1 MEDWQEWQ
9 IRADQVAAA
18 LGEEVDALQQTF
30 FAESSDPTYRA
41 FWPRFRDL
49 KERVRTAPAIKLE
62 AKLDLERRLRDLG
75 SRAYKAQEAAYSG
88 SSERKTELLSAIASL
103 RATAEGEDSPR
114 ALRTLRRDLDA
125 VRSGFDTG
133 SPLVPG
139 DRQAVWDAWRD
150 ASQFVWQ
157 RLTGIWEQNE
167 THLREI
173 LGAARSQLEGGNT
186 AAARQGV
193 GRFFEALRS
202 HESRQNTINSLKAE
216 AEAIRR
222 DADQAEERRASE
234 RRATQQ
240 AQLASPVEGWRSE
253 LDRNREA
260 AAKLAEEVAGLE
272 QEYQESGSILDQAM
286 IRGTLVDKRQKLA
299 ELERSNRALEQR
311 IEQTEETPLISA
323 G

>member
-1 MEDWQEWQ
+1 M
-9 IRADQVAAA
+9 
-18 LGEEVDALQQTF
+18 
-30 FAESSDPTYRA
+30 
-41 FWPRFRDL
+41 
-49 KERVRTAPAIKLE
+49 
-62 AKLDLERRLRDLG
+62 
-75 SRAYKAQEAAYSG
+75 
-88 SSERKTELLSAIASL
+88 
-103 RATAEGEDSPR
+103 
-114 ALRTLRRDLDA
+114 
-125 VRSGFDTG
+125 
-133 SPLVPG
+133 
-139 DRQAVWDAWRD
+139 
-150 ASQFVWQ
+150 
-157 RLTGIWEQNE
+157 
-167 THLREI
+167 
-173 LGAARSQLEGGNT
+173 
-186 AAARQGV
+186 
-193 GRFFEALRS
+193 RS